1 MKAVVFLGDSLSRV
15 RDFPETA
22 RATAGMETL
31 IMEAQT
37 FENVFDAL
45 ADTPAEAANLKAR
58 AAILSALSLRVRS
71 WNLSQE
77 ADAARLGVTRPR
89 LNDLLRGKLGKFS
102 LDALVN
108 LATAAGLRLEIRI
121 DEAA

>member
-1 MKAVVFLGDSLSRV
+1 M
-15 RDFPETA
+15 
-22 RATAGMETL
+22 

-37 FENVFDAL
+37 FGNVFDAL

-58 AAILSALSLRVRS
+58 AEILSALVARVS
-71 WNLSQE
+71 AWSVSQE
-77 ADAARLGVTRPR
+77 AAAARLGITRPR

-108 LATAAGLRLEIRI
+108 LATAAGLSLEIRI
-121 DEAA
+121 SEAA

>member
-1 MKAVVFLGDSLSRV
+1 MTEVQS
-15 RDFPETA
+15 
-22 RATAGMETL
+22 
-31 IMEAQT
+31 

-58 AAILSALSLRVRS
+58 AEILSAVAHKVRS

-77 ADAARLGVTRPR
+77 AAAARLGITRPR

-108 LATAAGLRLEIRI
+108 LATAAGLRLEVRVA
-121 DEAA
+121 DAA